1 MAMPA
6 IQMIYVKNVV
16 SRTVNGTFQEISFAV
31 GVRNLGYGKRVT
43 IHWCGE
49 DDVWRETPAE
59 FRCALAEGREAWVA
73 EVAVP
78 LTTESSI
85 PGNLRFAARL
95 DVGGE
100 QHWDSRFGQDYRSDA
115 DSGAIVFE
123 PVDVRVVGCS
133 PRLPPGLVSL
143 PLEVA
148 VRSEIGPEAVTVHWT
163 TDGWNTAHRAQA
175 YYRRDHWDRS
185 SGSNARNPNRYG
197 WEVWAARIPLQ
208 HAYRVEFAVECR
220 SRRGTVWDNHAGL
233 NYRAQHATLKAMTL
247 NLHTYQESDQPR
259 KFARVARA
267 IRELGIDLVC
277 LQEVGEHWNDGAGD
291 WASNA
296 ARIIN
301 EHLPAPYHLHADWSH
316 LGFERY
322 REGIAILSRHPF
334 VYTDA
339 GYVSDSQDPFD
350 IHSRKIA
357 MAQVRVPY
365 VGLVN
370 VFSAHLSWPSDG
382 FFPQFERL
390 EGWAREKATPEVAAT
405 LLCGDFNVAAG
416 SDAYRHVVDAGEYE
430 DQYLK
435 IADPPVFQRVFR
447 DRQGDPMRLLEHDGR
462 IDYLWLKA
470 GGRLRAIAAEELFT
484 PARYGRV
491 SDHTAYLVEFEPR

>member
-1 MAMPA
+1 MQPVRL
-6 IQMIYVKNVV
+6 IYVKNII

-31 GVRNLGYGKRVT
+31 GVRNLGYGKRVV

-49 DDVWRETPAE
+49 DDVWRQTPAE
-59 FRCALAEGREAWVA
+59 FRCALAEDQEVWVA
-73 EVAVP
+73 DVAVP
-78 LTTESSI
+78 LTMESSI
-85 PGNLRFAARL
+85 PGNIQFAACLER
-95 DVGGE
+95 GNE
-100 QHWDSRFGQDYRSDA
+100 PYWDSRFGQDYRSDA

-123 PVDVRVVGCS
+123 PVDLRVVGCS
-133 PRLPPGLVSL
+133 PHLSPGLVSL

-148 VRSEIGPEAVTVHWT
+148 VRQEIGPEAVTIHWSV
-163 TDGWNTAHRAQA
+163 DGWNTRHQAHA

-185 SGSNARNPNRYG
+185 VGSNARNPNRYG

-220 SRRGTVWDNHAGL
+220 SRCGTVWDNHGGL
-233 NYRAQHATLKAMTL
+233 NYRVRRGTLKAMTL
-247 NLHTYQESDQPR
+247 NLHTYQEEDQQR
-259 KFARVARA
+259 KFSQVARA
-267 IRELGIDLVC
+267 IEELGIDLVC

-301 EHLPAPYHLHADWSH
+301 DQLPRPYHLHADWSH
-316 LGFERY
+316 LGFDRF
-322 REGIAILSRHPF
+322 REGVAILSRHPF
-334 VYTDA
+334 AYVDA

-350 IHSRKIA
+350 IHSRKAA

-365 VGLVN
+365 FGLIN

-390 EGWAREKATPEVAAT
+390 QQWAREKDAPEVSAT
-405 LLCGDFNVAAG
+405 LLCGDFNIAAG
-416 SDAYRHVVDAGEYE
+416 SDAYRHVVDTGEYE

-435 IADPPVFQRVFR
+435 IAEPAAFQWVFR
-447 DRQGDPMRLLEHDGR
+447 ERQGDAMQVLEKDGR
-462 IDYLWLKA
+462 IDFLWLKA
-470 GGRLRAIAAEELFT
+470 GGRLRAVAAEELFT
-484 PARYGRV
+484 PGRYGRV
-491 SDHTAYLVEFEPR
+491 SDHTGYLVEFERR